1 MIREIAIVAAGGA
14 IGAVARYGLSGWLA
28 KHAAHFP
35 LGTLVVNVLGC
46 LAIGLLMTLSEESGR
61 VSVNAR
67 LFIAVGLLGAFTT
80 FSTFGYET
88 FGLLRRGETG
98 LALASVAAN
107 VLIGLGAVVAGRAL
121 ARGM

>member
-1 MIREIAIVAAGGA
+1 VIRQIAIVAAGGA
-14 IGAVARYGLSGWLA
+14 IGAVLRFGLSGWLQRLA
-28 KHAAHFP
+28 PHFP

-46 LAIGLLMTLSEESGR
+46 LAIGVLMTLSEESGK
-61 VSVNAR
+61 VSVDTR

-88 FGLLRRGETG
+88 FGLLRRGETA

-107 VLIGLGAVVAGRAL
+107 VLIGLGAVVAGRAI
-121 ARGM
+121 ARWG